1 MTELRPANGIV
12 ARDVLLRIDDH
23 ADRYAIHAAL
33 DEHFGRRSEVGYLW
47 CVGQV
52 AEGIA
57 ARVRLPPTH
66 PEGDSGIAIVAPHTG
81 AALGFRLRAN
91 ITRKIGRSS
100 QRRSWPRDELAPR
113 LQWLNRR
120 AAAHGF
126 RVEQV
131 EAAISRVFIA
141 KGKGF
146 WFDGTTFTGRL
157 IVVDSNQFA
166 AALSGGVGQR
176 SSFGCGLLET
186 F

>member
-1 MTELRPANGIV
+1 MVELRPANGIV

-52 AEGIA
+52 AEGTA

-66 PEGDSGIAIVAPHTG
+66 PNGESGIAIKAPHAG
-81 AALGFRLRAN
+81 AALAFRLRAN
-91 ITRKIGRSS
+91 ITRKIGRSAE
-100 QRRSWPRDELAPR
+100 RRSWPRDELAPR
-113 LQWLNRR
+113 LRWLERR
-120 AAAHGF
+120 GAEHGF
-126 RVEQV
+126 QVEQV
-131 EAAISRVFIA
+131 EASNARVFIGKA
-141 KGKGF
+141 KGF
-146 WFDGTTFTGRL
+146 WIDETTFTGKL
-157 IVVDSNQFA
+157 IVVDRDQFA

-176 SSFGCGLLET
+176 SAFGCGLLET